1 MRHFVYATLLGLWL
15 AVPAGAGGFV
25 LALTDAKGAALSDA
39 VVEVFAPAG
48 LALPPNRLAQDARID
63 QRMEQFFPLVSLIR
77 SGGRVTF
84 LNNDTTRHQVYSFSA
99 IKKFQF
105 ELKQGQRSEAVVFDK
120 PGVAAIGC
128 NIHDS
133 MITYVYVA
141 DSPFAALSKD
151 DGRVSF
157 AELPAGAYEFRIW
170 HPQLPQDK
178 PGPSQHI
185 VIGEG
190 VKTLAVKL
198 PVTGAKHAMHMG
210 GY

>member
-15 AVPAGAGGFV
+15 AAPAGAGGLV
-25 LALTDAKGAALSDA
+25 LALTDAKGAPVSDA

-48 LALPPNRLAQDARID
+48 SPLPVSRLAQDARID
-63 QRMEQFFPLVSLIR
+63 QRIEQFFPLVSLIR

-105 ELKQGQRSEAVVFDK
+105 ELKQGQRSDAVVFDK

-141 DSPFAALSKD
+141 ESPFAALSMD

-157 AELPAGAYEFRIW
+157 AAIPAGAYEIRIW

-178 PGPSQHI
+178 PGPSQPI
-185 VIGEG
+185 VISDA
-190 VKTLAVKL
+190 VKTLTVKL
-198 PVTGAKHAMHMG
+198 PVTSAKHAMHMG